1 MSNLSWMQQS
11 QLVLFEQSLGQIGL
25 EMMPIDEDES
35 QLYYETIY
43 KCRQLVNRC
52 RPSMS
57 LMLRVGAEVSYV
69 DVWRMQID
77 ESDEY
82 LVRFWKSTGPNFDE
96 AEFHLAREIAE

>member
-1 MSNLSWMQQS
+1 MSNLSWMKQS
-11 QLVLFEQSLGQIGL
+11 QLGLFELSLAQLGL

-35 QLYYETIY
+35 EAYYETIY

-52 RPSMS
+52 RPSLS

-69 DVWRMQID
+69 DVWRMQIE

-82 LVRFWKSTGPNFDE
+82 LVRFWTSRGPDFEE
-96 AEFHLAREIAE
+96 AEFHLAQEIAE